1 MASPVAVSTREQH
14 QTVRSGS
21 ARAAWLVGR
30 GALHATAVVVGVL
43 LMIPFV
49 WAVISS
55 LKPVYE
61 IRTLPPTFWPS
72 TIMWSN
78 YPEVL
83 QSTLFANW
91 GLNSVIVATLATA
104 GTVIT
109 AAMAGYAF
117 ARFRFWGRNAWFA
130 LALSTMMLPQEVTI
144 IPQYLLFFK
153 IGWLN
158 TYLPLIVP
166 FWLGGGAF
174 FIFLFRQFF
183 MTIPHD
189 LDEAAK
195 IDGANYFQI
204 LGQIL
209 VPLSLPALA
218 TAAIISFIAQWN
230 SFLYPLIILNDPEKF
245 TLAIGLRYFSIS
257 PTQDSKPL
265 DHLLLAGSVMMTAPI
280 IVAFFLL
287 QRYFVR
293 GVVMTGI
300 KG

>member
-1 MASPVAVSTREQH
+1 VADQLALSRHEESR
-14 QTVRSGS
+14 TVRSGS
-21 ARAAWLVGR
+21 ARATRLAGRASLHAIALLVG
-30 GALHATAVVVGVL
+30 AL
-43 LMIPFV
+43 LMVPFV
-49 WAVISS
+49 WALISS

-61 IRTLPPTFWPS
+61 IRRLPPTFWPS

-78 YPEVL
+78 YPDVL
-83 QSTLFANW
+83 NSTDFTNW
-91 GLNSVIVATLATA
+91 GLNSVFVSTLATL

-117 ARFRFWGRNAWFA
+117 ARFRFWGRNVWFA
-130 LALSTMMLPQEVTI
+130 LALSTMLLPQEVTI

-153 IGWLN
+153 IGWLD
-158 TYLPLIVP
+158 TYWPLIIP

-204 LGQIL
+204 LGQII
-209 VPLSLPALA
+209 VPLSLPAVA
-218 TAAIISFIAQWN
+218 TAAIISFISHWN
-230 SFLYPLIILNDPEKF
+230 SFLYPFIILNDPAKF
-245 TLAIGLRYFSIS
+245 TLAIGLRYFSIT

-265 DHLLLAGSVMMTAPI
+265 DHLLLAGSIIMTAPI

>member
-1 MASPVAVSTREQH
+1 MADQLALSRREPH

-21 ARAAWLVGR
+21 ARATWLLGR
-30 GALHATAVVVGVL
+30 GGLHAIAIVVGTL
-43 LMIPFV
+43 LMIPFI

-61 IRTLPPTFWPS
+61 IRVLPPTFWPS

-78 YPEVL
+78 YPDVL
-83 QSTLFANW
+83 SSTNFANW
-91 GLNSVIVATLATA
+91 GLNSVFVSTLATI

-117 ARFRFWGRNAWFA
+117 ARFRFWGKNVWFA
-130 LALSTMMLPQEVTI
+130 LALGTMLLPQEVTI

-195 IDGANYFQI
+195 VDGANYFQI
-204 LGQIL
+204 LVQII

-218 TAAIISFIAQWN
+218 TAAIISFISNWN
-230 SFLYPLIILNDPEKF
+230 SFLFPLIILNDTEKF
-245 TLAIGLRYFSIS
+245 TLAIGLRYFAIS
-257 PTQDSKPL
+257 
-265 DHLLLAGSVMMTAPI
+265 
-280 IVAFFLL
+280 
-287 QRYFVR
+287 
-293 GVVMTGI
+293 
-300 KG
+300 

>member
-1 MASPVAVSTREQH
+1 MADQLALSRREEH

-21 ARAAWLVGR
+21 ARVIWLVGR
-30 GALHATAVVVGVL
+30 GGLHAIAVVVGTL
-43 LMIPFV
+43 LMIPFI
-49 WAVISS
+49 WALISS

-61 IRTLPPTFWPS
+61 IRVLPPTFWPS

-78 YPEVL
+78 YPDVL
-83 QSTLFANW
+83 SSTNFANW
-91 GLNSVIVATLATA
+91 GVNSVVVSTLATV

-117 ARFRFWGRNAWFA
+117 ARFRFWGRNVWFA

-153 IGWLN
+153 IGWLD
-158 TYLPLIVP
+158 TYWPLIVP

-183 MTIPHD
+183 MTIPRD

-204 LGQIL
+204 LGRII

-218 TAAIISFIAQWN
+218 TAAIISFISHWN
-230 SFLYPLIILNDPEKF
+230 SFLYPLIILNDPKKF

-257 PTQDSKPL
+257 PTQDAKPL
-265 DHLLLAGSVMMTAPI
+265 DHLLLAGSIMMTAPI
-280 IVAFFLL
+280 IIAFFLL

>member
-1 MASPVAVSTREQH
+1 MADRVLASERDQYQTLRRPTAAVSL
-14 QTVRSGS
+14 V
-21 ARAAWLVGR
+21 ARR
-30 GALHATAVVVGVL
+30 GALHAIAIFVGGL
-43 LMIPFV
+43 LMVPFA
-49 WAVISS
+49 WGVISS

-61 IRTLPPTFWPS
+61 IRRLPPTFWPS

-91 GLNSVIVATLATA
+91 GLNSVFVAVLATI

-117 ARFRFWGRNAWFA
+117 ARFRFWGRTLWFA
-130 LALSTMMLPQEVTI
+130 LALSTMMLPQEVTLL
-144 IPQYLLFFK
+144 PEYLLFFK

-204 LGQIL
+204 LWQII

-218 TAAIISFIAQWN
+218 TAAIISFISHWN
-230 SFLYPLIILNDPEKF
+230 SFLFPLIILNDKEKF
-245 TLAIGLRYFSIS
+245 TLAIGLRYFAMS
-257 PTQDSKPL
+257 PLLDAKPL

-280 IVAFFLL
+280 IVAFFFL

-293 GVVMTGI
+293 GVVMSGI